1 MAYQVKVT
9 NSAERRIKKL
19 QKNVQ
24 FRIYNLLVSLGE
36 NPRPHGCKKLKG
48 KRNLYRVKNGNYR
61 VIYSIEDDVL
71 LVTVIWVG
79 FRKEAYQKLNR
90 L

>member
-1 MAYQVKVT
+1 MIYLIKIQP
-9 NSAERRIKKL
+9 SSRRQLKKL
-19 QKNVQ
+19 PQKV
-24 FRIYNLLVSLGE
+24 RYLVGKLIDSLGE

-48 KRNLYRVKNGNYR
+48 KRNLYRVKGGNYR

-71 LVTVIWVG
+71 LVTVVWVG
-79 FRKEAYQKLNR
+79 FRKEAYIKLNR